1 MASKTPHSK
10 LVILDRDGVINED
23 SDLYIK
29 SPDEWIP
36 IPGSLEAIAKLNQAG
51 YHIAIATN
59 QSGVGR
65 GLYDMDM
72 LNAIH
77 DKLHRLLAKV
87 GGHVDAI
94 FFCPHAA
101 SDDCDCRQPKPGM
114 LQAIGKRFDLSLK
127 YVAVV
132 GDTLPVLQA
141 AFAVGSVP
149 YLLLS
154 KTGLSTKEKGGLPP
168 STIEMQDLRAVVDSL
183 NQREQLAVEMVEAA
197 RHALHKK
204 K

>member
-94 FFCPHAA
+94 FFCPHTDA
-101 SDDCDCRQPKPGM
+101 DHCNCRKPLPGM
-114 LQAIGKRFDLSLK
+114 IEKISERYGIPVKGVPIVGDSIRDLVAG
-127 YVAVV
+127 VAVGAEPHLV
-132 GDTLPVLQA
+132 LTGKGEKTRASGELPPYTAIHHDLM
-141 AFAVGSVP
+141 AFANHF
-149 YLLLS
+149 
-154 KTGLSTKEKGGLPP
+154 
-168 STIEMQDLRAVVDSL
+168 I
-183 NQREQLAVEMVEAA
+183 QR
-197 RHALHKK
+197 K
-204 K
+204 

>member
-29 SPDEWIP
+29 SPEEWIP
-36 IPGSLEAIAKLNQAG
+36 IRGSLEAIAKLNQAG
-51 YHIAIATN
+51 YHIVVATN

-77 DKLHRLLAKV
+77 EKFHRLLAKV

-94 FFCPHAA
+94 FFCPHTDA
-101 SDDCDCRQPKPGM
+101 DHCNCRKPLPGM
-114 LQAIGKRFDLSLK
+114 IEKISERYGIPVRGVPIVGDSIRDLVAG
-127 YVAVV
+127 VAVGAEPHLV
-132 GDTLPVLQA
+132 LTGKGEKARASGELPPYTAIHQDLM
-141 AFAVGSVP
+141 AFANHF
-149 YLLLS
+149 
-154 KTGLSTKEKGGLPP
+154 
-168 STIEMQDLRAVVDSL
+168 I
-183 NQREQLAVEMVEAA
+183 QRT
-197 RHALHKK
+197 
-204 K
+204 

>member
-29 SPDEWIP
+29 APDEWIP

-94 FFCPHAA
+94 FFCPHTDA
-101 SDDCDCRQPKPGM
+101 DHCNCRKPLPGM
-114 LQAIGKRFDLSLK
+114 IEKISERYGIPVKGVPIVGDSIRDLVAG
-127 YVAVV
+127 VAV
-132 GDTLPVLQA
+132 GAEPHLVL
-141 AFAVGSVP
+141 
-149 YLLLS
+149 
-154 KTGLSTKEKGGLPP
+154 TGKGEKARASGGLPP
-168 STIEMQDLRAVVDSL
+168 YTAIHQDLMAFA
-183 NQREQLAVEMVEAA
+183 NHFIQRT
-197 RHALHKK
+197 
-204 K
+204 

>member
-94 FFCPHAA
+94 FFCPHTDA
-101 SDDCDCRQPKPGM
+101 DHCNCRKPLPG
-114 LQAIGKRFDLSLK
+114 LIEKISERYGIPVKGVPIVGDSIRDLVAG
-127 YVAVV
+127 VAV
-132 GDTLPVLQA
+132 GAEPHLVL
-141 AFAVGSVP
+141 
-149 YLLLS
+149 
-154 KTGLSTKEKGGLPP
+154 TGKGEEARASGGLPP
-168 STIEMQDLRAVVDSL
+168 YTAIHQDLMAFA
-183 NQREQLAVEMVEAA
+183 NHFIQRT
-197 RHALHKK
+197 
-204 K
+204 

>member
-29 SPDEWIP
+29 SPEEWIP
-36 IPGSLEAIAKLNQAG
+36 IRGSLEAIAKLNQAG
-51 YHIAIATN
+51 YHIVVATN

-77 DKLHRLLAKV
+77 EKFHRLLAKV

-94 FFCPHAA
+94 FFCPHTDA
-101 SDDCDCRQPKPGM
+101 DHCNCRKPLPGM
-114 LQAIGKRFDLSLK
+114 IEKISERYGIPIRGVPIVGDSIRDLVAG
-127 YVAVV
+127 VAVGAEPHLV
-132 GDTLPVLQA
+132 LTGKGEKARASGELPPYTAIHQDLM
-141 AFAVGSVP
+141 AFANHF
-149 YLLLS
+149 
-154 KTGLSTKEKGGLPP
+154 
-168 STIEMQDLRAVVDSL
+168 I
-183 NQREQLAVEMVEAA
+183 QRT
-197 RHALHKK
+197 
-204 K
+204 

>member
-1 MASKTPHSK
+1 MK
-10 LVILDRDGVINED
+10 LIVIDRDCVMSQDADMHEHGVSAWQTRD
-23 SDLYIK
+23 S
-29 SPDEWIP
+29 
-36 IPGSLEAIAKLNQAG
+36 AIAEIARLNQSDYRVVITSNQPG
-51 YHIAIATN
+51 IAKE
-59 QSGVGR
+59 QF
-65 GLYDMDM
+65 DMKT
-72 LNAIH
+72 LNAVH
-77 DKLHRLLAKV
+77 NKLHRTAQALGA
-87 GGHVDAI
+87 HIDAI

-114 LQAIGKRFDLSLK
+114 LQVIGKRFDLSLK

-168 STIEMQDLRAVVDSL
+168 STIEMQDLREVVDSL